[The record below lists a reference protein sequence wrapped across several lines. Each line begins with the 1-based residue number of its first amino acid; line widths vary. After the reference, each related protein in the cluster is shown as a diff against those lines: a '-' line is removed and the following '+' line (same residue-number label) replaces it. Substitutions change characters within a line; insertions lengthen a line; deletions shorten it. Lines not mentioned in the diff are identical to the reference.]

1 MLFGIFQSPRAFWK
15 YMTKKL
21 DESYLNQSGF
31 YTCLILGDKVPCIIY
46 VDDLILWSKDES
58 DIHNLAMQVREFGLN
73 LEASGLL
80 GVTLEH

>member
-21 DESYLNQSGF
+21 DESYLNQSEF
-31 YTCLILGDKVPCIIY
+31 DTCLILGDKIPCIIY